1 MSIKRANI
9 KFEKLSNEIFSEWS
23 QIPSAIAGDC
33 MNRQNIM
40 AERISPVKRGMKI
53 IGQARTVS
61 ITHGDNSALHA
72 ALTILSKGDVLVVE
86 GGGFVDRAVWGGL
99 MNRSAISIGLNGL
112 VIDGS
117 IRDIDEIIKMS
128 LPVFA
133 AGNVPTGP
141 TKGGGGMID
150 GPISCGNVS
159 VNSGD
164 IIIGDDDGIAVI
176 PLKQSF
182 KILIESKDRIKMEQ
196 DIIKRIENGE
206 KHHEIFNIETI
217 PYLNHE

>member
-1 MSIKRANI
+1 MNIKRAKI
-9 KFEKLSNEIFSEWS
+9 QFKKLSDETLSEWS

-40 AERISPVKRGMKI
+40 AERISSVKSGFKI
-53 IGQARTVS
+53 IGQARTVA

-72 ALTILSKGDVLVVE
+72 VLTILKKGDVLVVE

-117 IRDIDEIIKMS
+117 IRDIDEIREMS

-133 AGNVPTGP
+133 AGNVPAGP
-141 TKGGGGMID
+141 TKGGGGIID
-150 GPISCGNVS
+150 APISCGNVS

-176 PLKQSF
+176 PLNQSR
-182 KILIESKDRIKMEQ
+182 KILNASKDRIIMEEK
-196 DIIKRIENGE
+196 IISRIEKGE
-206 KHHEIFNIETI
+206 KHQQIFNIETI
-217 PYLNHE
+217 PYLN

>member
-1 MSIKRANI
+1 MCVGS
-9 KFEKLSNEIFSEWS
+9 
-23 QIPSAIAGDC
+23 
-33 MNRQNIM
+33 
-40 AERISPVKRGMKI
+40 RISSV
-53 IGQARTVS
+53 TF
-61 ITHGDNSALHA
+61 
-72 ALTILSKGDVLVVE
+72 ILYL
-86 GGGFVDRAVWGGL
+86 FL
-99 MNRSAISIGLNGL
+99 
-112 VIDGS
+112 GS
-117 IRDIDEIIKMS
+117 MS

-150 GPISCGNVS
+150 APISCGNVS

-182 KILIESKDRIKMEQ
+182 NILIDSKDRIKMEQ
-196 DIIKRIENGE
+196 NIIKRIENGE